1 MLEWLAMGGYA
12 LYVWGAF
19 GMTAACMV
27 LDPWWL
33 RQQDKTLRKQ
43 IARRYQM
50 ESAQ

>member
-27 LDPWWL
+27 LEPWWL
-33 RQQDKTLRKQ
+33 RHQERELRAR
-43 IARRYQM
+43 IARRYRS
-50 ESAQ
+50 ETE